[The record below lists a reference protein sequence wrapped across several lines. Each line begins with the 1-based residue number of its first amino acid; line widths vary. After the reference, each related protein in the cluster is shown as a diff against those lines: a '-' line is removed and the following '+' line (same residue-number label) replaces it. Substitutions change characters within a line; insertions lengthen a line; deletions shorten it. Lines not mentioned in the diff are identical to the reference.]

1 MTDEMIRKQALVV
14 SLAARMYALN
24 ATIDGMN
31 IKNAEMERDGLAHAW
46 PQSSYDEISEELVQI
61 SQELLAIANVV
72 GDE

>member
-1 MTDEMIRKQALVV
+1 MDDLLIRKQALVA

-31 IKNAEMERDGLAHAW
+31 VKNAERERDGFAHAW

-61 SQELLAIANVV
+61 SQELLDIANGV
-72 GDE
+72 GGE

>member
-1 MTDEMIRKQALVV
+1 MDDLVVRKQALVA

-31 IKNAEMERDGLAHAW
+31 VKNAERERDGLAHAW

>member
-31 IKNAEMERDGLAHAW
+31 IKNAEMTKVFLAST
-46 PQSSYDEISEELVQI
+46 PK
-61 SQELLAIANVV
+61 AI
-72 GDE
+72 GED